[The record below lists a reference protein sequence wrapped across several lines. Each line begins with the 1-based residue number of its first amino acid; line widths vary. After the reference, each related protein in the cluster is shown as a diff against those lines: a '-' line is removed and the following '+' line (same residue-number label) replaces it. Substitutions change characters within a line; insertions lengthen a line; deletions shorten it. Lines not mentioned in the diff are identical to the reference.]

1 MLILGI
7 DTATMTLSLSLV
19 ERDGVSGA
27 DKMLSEANFPPPAQH
42 SALLPGEIGRMLEGA
57 GKCLDDLSAIV
68 VGLGPGS
75 FTGLRV
81 GLATAR
87 AIAFARGIPL
97 VGASSLHAMALAAAR
112 EKSASLEQGDIL
124 VPLFD
129 ARKGEV
135 YGGLF
140 RVTAGGEPAVEL
152 PEFVMKPEALAE
164 KLSGEAHPVL
174 FGPGRAAYPALHA
187 LPRLFADRDPTPSAS
202 ALISTVKEIPVGLG
216 SEEMMTSANALEPH
230 YVRPSDHEW
239 KMTHP
244 EA

>member
-19 ERDGVSGA
+19 RREQDGA
-27 DKMLSEANFPPPAQH
+27 DEVLSEAFYPPPAQH
-42 SALLPGEIGRMLEGA
+42 SALLPGEIGRLLEGT
-57 GKCLDDLSAIV
+57 GRSLDDLTAIV

-87 AIAFARGIPL
+87 AVSFARNIPL
-97 VGASSLHAMALAAAR
+97 IGASSLHALALTALRQAPDALLPG
-112 EKSASLEQGDIL
+112 ELL

-140 RVTAGGEPAVEL
+140 RVTEGGALSVEEA
-152 PEFVMKPEALAE
+152 EFVVKPEVLLQ
-164 KLSGEAHPVL
+164 KLSGEAHLRL

-187 LPRLFADRDPTPSAS
+187 LPRLSEDVDPTPSAA
-202 ALISTVKEIPVGLG
+202 ALIASVKEIPMGLSREALVAAAG
-216 SEEMMTSANALEPH
+216 ALEPH

-239 KMTHP
+239 KMAHP
-244 EA
+244 TG